1 MQDRTIAGKYKLT
14 RELGRGAMG
23 VVWEAFDETLQRPVA
38 VKLIKDD
45 GHLSGWQERLLQRE
59 AISIA
64 KLKNKH
70 IVQVYDYGIHESSP
84 YLVME
89 LLEGET
95 LADKLAR
102 EGELTPAAT
111 LSLIQQIGTGLEAA
125 NTVGIVHRDLKPA
138 NIFLAHGEIA
148 DSVKILDFGVVW
160 NLGDDENSLARR
172 RAGTPS
178 YMSPEQVRNEV
189 PSHSSDL
196 WALSVI
202 AYRALTGELPFAS
215 TSLGELFV
223 QICVDPHEPPESI
236 VKGLPPGTDAFFERA
251 LAKEQSHRFQTA
263 REFCTAFAA
272 LLRGGK
278 ELIHILVVDD
288 EPDLEL
294 MMKLNFRQKIRAGDY
309 KFLFAGDGQSAL
321 DKLQKH
327 PDIDVILSDINMPS
341 MDGLTFLQR
350 VPEVSPHSSVVM
362 VSAFG
367 DMSNIRG
374 AMNRGAFDFVLKP
387 IDFADLEATIE
398 KTGRHVRELR
408 KTSKAQEEN
417 LLLRSLVNSTLLERM
432 RALGP
437 GVAMAAEG
445 VEATIV
451 ALRLF
456 ESEKQFKGK
465 SPAEIARILN
475 ANFEVIVPLFSSR
488 EGVVNKILG
497 DSILFVFQGPTHT
510 ERALE
515 AMLAVRGQ
523 MSYLL
528 QAAGSESPYASGVCA
543 GISAGRV
550 IAGVVGSRGCGRV
563 DYAVFGNAVD
573 KARSLA
579 AAAQPGHILVD
590 AVLRISM
597 GVDFEFEEFSPSSNA
612 LNGGYSLNWG
622 LVRRRRHDALRVTL
636 GEAPT
641 EPYAAS
647 PK

>member
-1 MQDRTIAGKYKLT
+1 MQDRLIAGKYKLK

-38 VKLIKDD
+38 LKLIKDSSY
-45 GHLSGWQERLLQRE
+45 LSDWQEMLLQRE

-70 IVQVYDYGIHESSP
+70 IVQVYDYGVEDGAP

-95 LADKLAR
+95 LSEKLTR
-102 EGELTPAAT
+102 EGKLTPAAT
-111 LSLIQQIGTGLEAA
+111 LSLVQQISAGLEAA
-125 NTVGIVHRDLKPA
+125 NTVGLVHRDLKPA
-138 NIFLAHGEIA
+138 NIFLAHGETA

-160 NLGDDENSLARR
+160 NRDDDANGLARR

-178 YMSPEQVRNEV
+178 YMSPEQVRNEI
-189 PSHSSDL
+189 PKHSSDL
-196 WALSVI
+196 WALAVI
-202 AYRALTGELPFAS
+202 AYRSLTGELPFAS
-215 TSLGELFV
+215 NSVGELFV
-223 QICVDPHEPPESI
+223 EICVDSHDPPESI
-236 VKGLPPGTDAFFERA
+236 VKGLPPGTDAFFDRA
-251 LAKEQSHRFQTA
+251 LAKESSHRFQTA

-272 LLRGGK
+272 LLKGGK
-278 ELIHILVVDD
+278 APIHILVVDD
-288 EPDLEL
+288 EPDVEM
-294 MMKLNFRQKIRAGDY
+294 MMKLQFRQKIRAGDY
-309 KFLFAGDGQSAL
+309 KFLFAGDGQAAL

-350 VPEVSPHSSVVM
+350 VPEVSPLSSVVM

-408 KTSKAQEEN
+408 KTTQAHEEN
-417 LLLRSLVNSTLLERM
+417 DLLRSLVNSALLERI

-437 GVAMAAEG
+437 GVAMAPEG

-451 ALRLF
+451 AVRLF
-456 ESEKQFKGK
+456 ESERQFGTK
-465 SPAEIARILN
+465 SPAEVARLLN

-488 EGVVNKILG
+488 EGVVDKILG
-497 DSILFVFQGPTHT
+497 DSLIVVFQGSMHT
-510 ERALE
+510 QRALD
-515 AMLAVRGQ
+515 ATLLVRGQ
-523 MSYLL
+523 LAYL
-528 QAAGSESPYASGVCA
+528 AREAGSESLYAAGVCA

-550 IAGVVGSRGCGRV
+550 VAGVVGSRGCGRV
-563 DYAVFGNAVD
+563 DYAVLGYVVDNA
-573 KARSLA
+573 RRLA
-579 AAAQPGHILVD
+579 AAAPPGRILVD
-590 AVLRISM
+590 PAVQITM
-597 GVDFEFEEFSPSSNA
+597 GTEFEFEEVPPSSTA
-612 LNGGYSLNWG
+612 IDLRLCLNWG
-622 LVRRRRHDALRVTL
+622 LVRKRRS
-636 GEAPT
+636 EATRKTMMDTPT
-641 EPYAAS
+641 EM
-647 PK
+647 

>member
-1 MQDRTIAGKYKLT
+1 MQDRTIAGKYKLA

-45 GHLSGWQERLLQRE
+45 SHLPDWQQKLLQRE

-70 IVQVYDYGIHESSP
+70 IVQVYDYGIDGGSP

-95 LADKLAR
+95 LLDKLAR
-102 EGELTPAAT
+102 ERQLPPAAT
-111 LSLIQQIGTGLEAA
+111 LSLVQQIGAGLEAA

-138 NIFLAHGEIA
+138 NIFLTHGESA

-160 NLGDDENSLARR
+160 NRNDDQNGLARR

-189 PSHSSDL
+189 PTHSSDL

-202 AYRALTGELPFAS
+202 TYRLLTGELPFAS

-223 QICVDPHEPPESI
+223 QICVDPHEPPEGL
-236 VKGLPPGTDAFFERA
+236 VKGLPPGTDAFFDRA
-251 LAKEQSHRFQTA
+251 LAKEPSHRFQTA

-272 LLRGGK
+272 LVRGGK
-278 ELIHILVVDD
+278 EPIRILVVDD
-288 EPDLEL
+288 EPDVEM
-294 MMKLNFRQKIRAGDY
+294 MMKLQFRQKIRTGDY
-309 KFLFAGDGQSAL
+309 NFLFAGDGQSAL
-321 DKLQKH
+321 DKLQKQ

-408 KTSKAQEEN
+408 KTSKAHEEN
-417 LLLRSLVNSTLLERM
+417 VLLRSLVNSTLLERM

-437 GVAMAAEG
+437 GVAMAPEG

-451 ALRLF
+451 AVRLF
-456 ESEKQFKGK
+456 ESEKQFKDK
-465 SPAEIARILN
+465 TPAEIARLLN
-475 ANFEVIVPLFSSR
+475 ANFEVIVPLFSSQ
-488 EGVVNKILG
+488 EGVADKILG
-497 DSILFVFQGPTHT
+497 DSISFVFQGPMHT
-510 ERALE
+510 ERALT
-515 AMLAVRGQ
+515 AMLSVRRQ
-523 MSYLL
+523 MSNLV
-528 QAAGSESPYASGVCA
+528 QAAGAESLYASGVCA

-550 IAGVVGSRGCGRV
+550 VAGVVGSRGCGRM
-563 DYAVFGNAVD
+563 DYVVLGSAVD
-573 KARSLA
+573 NARRLA
-579 AAAQPGHILVD
+579 GAAQPGHILVD
-590 AVLRISM
+590 PAVQITL
-597 GVDFEFEEFSPSSNA
+597 GAEFEFEEATPASNA
-612 LNGGYSLNWG
+612 ADRGYQINWG
-622 LVRRRRHDALRVTL
+622 LVGRRLHDIHPDSTRDELTVT
-636 GEAPT
+636 
-641 EPYAAS
+641 
-647 PK
+647 